1 MQRSISIAT
10 WRWSLVAGLL
20 IGIAAC
26 RQPQAPEY
34 YGFQDIQFI
43 KAAGAQTTLATIVK
57 LYNPNPYTL
66 ELKHADVDVSINGKL
81 AGHSTLDSTIIIPR
95 KDTFYVPVSLQV
107 DLKAILSN
115 VMQTLLS
122 RQATI
127 GLDGHVKISHGMLTF
142 RRPFHYEGKQDLQS
156 LLQSGMG
163 L

>member
-1 MQRSISIAT
+1 MQRFISSARAKRTIFTMMVIWIA
-10 WRWSLVAGLL
+10 G
-20 IGIAAC
+20 C

-34 YGFQDIQFI
+34 YGFRDIEFI
-43 KAAGAQTTLATIVK
+43 KSTGVQPTLATIVK

-127 GLDGHVKISHGMLTF
+127 GLDGHVKI
-142 RRPFHYEGKQDLQS
+142 
-156 LLQSGMG
+156 
-163 L
+163 